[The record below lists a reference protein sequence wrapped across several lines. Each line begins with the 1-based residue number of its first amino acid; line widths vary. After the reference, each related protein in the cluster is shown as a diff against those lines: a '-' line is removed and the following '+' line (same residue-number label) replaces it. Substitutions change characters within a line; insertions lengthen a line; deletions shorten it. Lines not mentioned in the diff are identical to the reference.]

1 MSLLLIKMQSHSE
14 PGVKRTVRAQ
24 LYSALQFYLLHINS
38 WLIPCVLRWTFSG
51 PRGRLPHQSTGR
63 YSLLIAQG
71 VNLIISLLSISPS
84 ADLFA

>member
-14 PGVKRTVRAQ
+14 PDVKRTVRAQ
-24 LYSALQFYLLHINS
+24 LYSASQFYLLHINS

-51 PRGRLPHQSTGR
+51 PRGRLPQSTGR